1 MTSKYICLVLFIA
14 LLWSC
19 NSEYSDNQKY
29 ILPDGLYN
37 IISYPQQFRL
47 QTSLDSVDS
56 TDIVTFDSLNQ
67 IHNFPWSL
75 KHIGGKEYQVQ
86 AHDLKKYLTLMDDA
100 LILSEENNNE
110 AQVWIIH
117 RYKDQ
122 KFKIINKSQ
131 IFCLC
136 LPGKNAEKNIITT
149 RKCNNRPGEYWL
161 FEKVAE

>member
-1 MTSKYICLVLFIA
+1 MTSKYICLVLFIT

-47 QTSLDSVDS
+47 QTSFDSVDS
-56 TDIVTFDSLNQ
+56 TDIVTFDSSNQ
-67 IHNFPWSL
+67 IYNSQWSL
-75 KHIGGKEYQVQ
+75 KHIEGKEYQIQ
-86 AHDLKKYLTLMDDA
+86 AHDLKKYLTLIDDA
-100 LILSEENNNE
+100 LILTEESNNE

-136 LPGKNAEKNIITT
+136 LPEKDAEKNVITT
-149 RKCNNRPGEYWL
+149 RKCNNRSGEYWL
-161 FEKVAE
+161 FEKVVE